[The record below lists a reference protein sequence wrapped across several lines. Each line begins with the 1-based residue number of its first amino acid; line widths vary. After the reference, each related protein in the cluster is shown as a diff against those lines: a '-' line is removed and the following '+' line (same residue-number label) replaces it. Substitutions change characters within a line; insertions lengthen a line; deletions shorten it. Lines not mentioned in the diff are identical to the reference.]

1 MSELVHGIGP
11 ARNRFIRAPARFGQE
26 SSSSAPMTT
35 RSILLQLVE
44 ASEAPLR
51 TLSLIAIVGYLG
63 SLTACSRPEA
73 LTSAPQVGD
82 SITQLAAKRHR
93 RTSEPTAQA
102 PLGAHVIDAQTGHTP
117 STNAPIVAQNGG
129 PLCCCRSFAQG
140 WQHAWRGQSVC
151 EAAGGQC
158 VAPDNCRQ

>member
-1 MSELVHGIGP
+1 
-11 ARNRFIRAPARFGQE
+11 
-26 SSSSAPMTT
+26 MTT
-35 RSILLQLVE
+35 RCILFKLE

-51 TLSLIAIVGYLG
+51 TLSHIAVVGYAVA
-63 SLTACSRPEA
+63 LTACSRHEA
-73 LTSAPQVGD
+73 ATSPALVGE
-82 SITQLAAKRHR
+82 SITQLAAKRHHR
-93 RTSEPTAQA
+93 MGGTGAQTPTVNQA
-102 PLGAHVIDAQTGHTP
+102 IDAQVEQSP
-117 STNAPIVAQNGG
+117 STRGPMVAQNGG